1 MPHLA
6 ALLVILAAA
15 EQIILPLV
23 LLFAGFLIWI
33 GFSAVIHVLA
43 GL

>member
-6 ALLVILAAA
+6 ALLIILAAA
-15 EQIILPLV
+15 EQIILPLM

-33 GFSAVIHVLA
+33 AFSALIHVMA